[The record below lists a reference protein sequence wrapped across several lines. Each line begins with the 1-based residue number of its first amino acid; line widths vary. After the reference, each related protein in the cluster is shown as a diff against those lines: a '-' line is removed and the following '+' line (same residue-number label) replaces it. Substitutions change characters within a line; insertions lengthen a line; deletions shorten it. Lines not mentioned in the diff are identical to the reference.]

1 MLYIHTVK
9 FYVATKNNKTK
20 LFIDICTQAEII
32 ILEDVLESERQRYC
46 FLSFV
51 DLKFNINS

>member
-20 LFIDICTQAEII
+20 LLIDICTEII
-32 ILEDVLESERQRYC
+32 MLEDVLESERQRYC

>member
-20 LFIDICTQAEII
+20 LLIDICTQAEII
-32 ILEDVLESERQRYC
+32 MLEDVLESERQRYC